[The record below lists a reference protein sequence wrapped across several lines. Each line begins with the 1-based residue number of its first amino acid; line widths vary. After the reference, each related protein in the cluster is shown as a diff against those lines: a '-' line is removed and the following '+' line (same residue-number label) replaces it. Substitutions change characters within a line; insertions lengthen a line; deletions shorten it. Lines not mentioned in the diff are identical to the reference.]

1 MDTIHPSNGE
11 YSKGT
16 KKYNKNNIFIK
27 NISNFCMQKAKT
39 SKRTFQKEKQEDI
52 ACLFTYFL
60 LEVALQIIQETC
72 RGKKEDNQIFI
83 SKMNQIKIIVLNKKK
98 CLQKHKQTSQMGPLG
113 CMKIHGNRG
122 MWI

>member
-83 SKMNQIKIIVLNKKK
+83 SKMNQIKIIVLNKKNVCK
-98 CLQKHKQTSQMGPLG
+98 SKNRPHRWPLG